1 MFKSLTE
8 SLNSVFNKLRGK
20 SIISEDDFNLAMREI
35 RMALIEADV
44 SLEIAKKF
52 INDIKDKVIGE
63 KVIKSVS
70 PAQMIIKI
78 VQDNLVAVLGSEKSD
93 LNLSVKPP
101 AVIMMVGLQGAG
113 KTTTSGKLAL
123 KLKNKRKKCCLLLWT
138 FIDQLLKNNLK
149 C

>member
-8 SLNSVFNKLRGK
+8 SLNSVFSKLRGK

-35 RMALIEADV
+35 RIALIEADV
-44 SLEIAKKF
+44 SLEVAKKF
-52 INDIKDKVIGE
+52 INNIKDKVIGE

-93 LNLSVKPP
+93 LNLAVKPP

-123 KLKNKRKKCCLLLWT
+123 KLKKQKK
-138 FIDQLLKNNLK
+138 K
-149 C
+149 